1 MTEREAARRALGME
15 DAPVSAAASCPH
27 CGRPVVL
34 VAGDVQP
41 APPQGAEPA
50 GALGRPRP
58 IFRGAGAQRE
68 RIWGAVTD
76 APASVGDELTIVARN
91 GKTWSATVAEVMEPH
106 HAGHLVAWWATAIG
120 NPTRKRPAAPEI
132 PTGWPTIAATWRPAG
147 IRHRENGPNPPD
159 RRPRRADRYQN
170 RA

>member
-106 HAGHLVAWWATAIG
+106 HAGHLVGLVGDGDWQ
-120 NPTRKRPAAPEI
+120 PDPEAPGGAGD
-132 PTGWPTIAATWRPAG
+132 PDWLADDSGDVAPGWD
-147 IRHRENGPNPPD
+147 PPS
-159 RRPRRADRYQN
+159 
-170 RA
+170 